1 MEVTMK
7 NTERPNFPFVA
18 VVGQENMKKALLL
31 NLINPSIG
39 GVLIRGEKGTAKSTL
54 VRALAELMPKRSINA
69 CSFGCIAGD
78 FEHYCDDCKTA
89 DGTEQSAEARNMRI
103 VELPINATEDRVSGS
118 LDIEAAIHDGSK
130 KFDVGLLGKANNN
143 ILYIDEINLLEDH
156 IVDIILDAAAM
167 GVNYMERDGVS
178 YSHPAR
184 FILIGTMNPEEGDI
198 RPQLLDRF
206 GLVCDVTSEKAVENR
221 IQLMQ
226 RRLEYEADPQAFIE
240 KFADQTA
247 QLRQRIGKARTLSEQ
262 MITEGNFGEDIITLI
277 AKICIDLQLDGHRG
291 DITMLKT
298 AIALAAYDARTT
310 IEREDVIEA
319 ARYVIPHRMR
329 RLPMERGEI
338 DETSLMERIGAL

>member
-1 MEVTMK
+1 MK

>member
-1 MEVTMK
+1 MNPITSK
-7 NTERPNFPFVA
+7 RPNFPFVA
-18 VVGQENMKKALLL
+18 VVGQERMKKALLL

-54 VRALAELMPKRSINA
+54 VRALAELMPQRNIISD
-69 CSFGCIAGD
+69 CQFGCILD
-78 FEHYCDDCKTA
+78 DDEHYCDSCKTKNN
-89 DGTEQSAEARNMRI
+89 DLTNEKRGMRI

-143 ILYIDEINLLEDH
+143 VLYVDEINLLEDH

-221 IQLMQ
+221 ISLMQ
-226 RRLEYEADPQAFIE
+226 RRLEYEADPLAFIE
-240 KFADQTA
+240 KYAAETA
-247 QLRQRIGKARTLSEQ
+247 TLRQKIGRAQQLSQQ
-262 MITEGNFGEDIITLI
+262 MIERGDFGNDIISLI
-277 AKICIDLQLDGHRG
+277 AKICIELQLDGHRG

-298 AIALAAYDARTT
+298 AIALAAYDARQT
-310 IEREDVIEA
+310 IERDDVLA
-319 ARYVIPHRMR
+319 AAHYVIPHRMR

-338 DETSLMERIGAL
+338 DETDLMARIGAL

>member
-1 MEVTMK
+1 MNSTTK
-7 NTERPNFPFVA
+7 KRPNFPFVA
-18 VVGQENMKKALLL
+18 VVGQERMKKALLL

-54 VRALAELMPKRSINA
+54 VRALSALMPQREIISQ
-69 CSFGCIAGD
+69 CPFGCIVGD
-78 FEHYCDDCKTA
+78 VEHYCDSCKA
-89 DGTEQSAEARNMRI
+89 QDGLLAAERRGMRI

-143 ILYIDEINLLEDH
+143 VLYVDEINLLEDH

-178 YSHPAR
+178 YAHPAN

-206 GLVCDVTSEKAVENR
+206 GLVCDVSSEKSVENR
-221 IQLMQ
+221 ISLMQ
-226 RRLEYEADPQAFIE
+226 RRLEYDANPLAFIE
-240 KFADQTA
+240 KYAAETTA
-247 QLRQRIGKARTLSEQ
+247 LRQKIGAARQLSQQIIER
-262 MITEGNFGEDIITLI
+262 GDFGADVISLI
-277 AKICIDLQLDGHRG
+277 AKICIELQLDGHRG

-298 AIALAAYDARTT
+298 AIALAAYAGRQT
-310 IEREDVIEA
+310 IERDDVFA
-319 ARYVIPHRMR
+319 AAQYVIPHRMR

-338 DETSLMERIGAL
+338 DESALMERIGAL

>member
-1 MEVTMK
+1 MK
-7 NTERPNFPFVA
+7 KTERPNFPFVA

-54 VRALAELMPKRSINA
+54 VRALAELMPKRRINP

-78 FEHYCDDCKTA
+78 LEHYCDDCKAAA
-89 DGTEQSAEARNMRI
+89 DGAEQNAEARNMRI

-226 RRLEYEADPQAFIE
+226 RRLEYEAEPQAFIE

-262 MITEGNFGEDIITLI
+262 MITEGNFGEGIITLI

-310 IEREDVIEA
+310 IKKDDVIEA